1 MDVGQSP
8 AKRPRREPP
17 PRPKQR
23 RTSARRS
30 LEVSTHASARKRVLA
45 SKVVQSRKP
54 RTALF
59 KSAGNKKKRR
69 SLVNEEQIK
78 GRGLL
83 KLAIYKNSG
92 FVTVHIMQGKGLMP
106 RERKVC
112 DSYVKLSLAPDSEKR
127 TRCKTEIAHDT
138 RKPNYQE
145 TFSLEIGPEDIGR
158 RLQIAVWNRDKQKK
172 CSELLGCMS
181 FGVDRMLDQ
190 TKVVNGWYYLLDE
203 KVGVHK
209 HLKAVNKKDKKK
221 TAARRPTLTSAA
233 SGSTVRSLPESGGEV
248 FNLPPPKIN
257 RDVQWEQ
264 PQQITIIKESGS
276 FGFTICSANPVCV
289 NSVDKEGA
297 AARTCLMEGDRI
309 LRLNGINV
317 TMVTADQ
324 LAAQIRSCEG
334 PVTLLVQR
342 CKQRPEDDNN
352 GRNTTH
358 ASSQAAG
365 NTSHEPA
372 SASASAMAASAADT
386 SSTQFTM
393 DSTDVRLDTPD
404 FTCPLAPSDTSFTAE
419 IIANLNK
426 ITMDTPTKDGHPAK
440 KDTQEEKMEEQDPAV
455 DVLCQEN
462 QTACVVDVLR
472 SNTTLADCS
481 NVTTRGERTVKNYKT
496 LCQLEQSRQKA
507 IHTILK
513 SEEHFAAALRSGM
526 QMYLPAVKKQLLPKE
541 HYGKLV
547 ANMEKMEGLSRYF
560 ASQIGTSAESCLSA
574 PPEAPVYVESV
585 GHIYLGKLAELCA
598 TFLGYQEGVRHVV
611 KNLTIKKLSPWSQ
624 TYLNTHTFLYK
635 PAQHLSQVAALLDT
649 ILRCTSTQHQDF
661 LDLQT
666 VIRALKQAIKSAQE
680 STMRS
685 SMAHDGPSMV
695 PGANLHKI
703 QKSITFAKGVKHFVV
718 NVPKRTLVHA
728 GELTLVEKKKTSKV
742 WTMLFNDILVFTN
755 LKEEGKICVI
765 REPIPMEFVLV
776 NTAENELEFHVTH
789 LSKMSTLRSKRAGLQ
804 GNQTVLQ
811 ASSRRERGLWLQR
824 IEQCSL
830 SLQQKETGKENR
842 QEHSDWSTC
851 GIGERWDIAAMA
863 KYMQDHSE
871 ESSKL
876 GLCPLNMGL
885 NGIIQDGGSPQPS
898 PSPESPR
905 DKSMELNSPHVH
917 FLVPNVPHET
927 FEENMEVA
935 CPEANNSGTRKRR
948 ISFLKRSGTVKKRSD
963 EKDGI
968 LLRPRSHSAG
978 VLNKGDGQDMS
989 ASQTAESPMSSSQ
1002 PDLTDLGRQTRKKSR
1017 SFAKEMRSKLA
1028 FLRKRPAASVSIHV
1042 EDMSANT
1049 DRVQRLEVE
1058 QVTRWSESFEALLN
1072 DKCGVQAFHG
1082 YLKTEFSEENLEFWM
1097 ACEEYKQLKPSK
1109 QAHRA
1114 KKIYNDYIAVQA
1126 PRELN
1131 LDAEARAETLA
1142 RLTSPDEGTFKLAQR
1157 KIAILMERDS
1167 YPRFLRSNLYQAL
1180 RSQNNTSQI
1189 LNLTR

>member
-1 MDVGQSP
+1 MPVYY
-8 AKRPRREPP
+8 
-17 PRPKQR
+17 
-23 RTSARRS
+23 
-30 LEVSTHASARKRVLA
+30 LVVLA
-45 SKVVQSRKP
+45 PLVGLIVFLLLPHLFP
-54 RTALF
+54 R
-59 KSAGNKKKRR
+59 
-69 SLVNEEQIK
+69 Q
-78 GRGLL
+78 
-83 KLAIYKNSG
+83 
-92 FVTVHIMQGKGLMP
+92 
-106 RERKVC
+106 
-112 DSYVKLSLAPDSEKR
+112 
-127 TRCKTEIAHDT
+127 
-138 RKPNYQE
+138 
-145 TFSLEIGPEDIGR
+145 
-158 RLQIAVWNRDKQKK
+158 
-172 CSELLGCMS
+172 
-181 FGVDRMLDQ
+181 
-190 TKVVNGWYYLLDE
+190 VVNGWYYLLDE

-233 SGSTVRSLPESGGEV
+233 SGSTLQSLPESGGEV

-257 RDVQWEQ
+257 REVQWEQ
-264 PQQITIIKESGS
+264 PRQITILKESGS
-276 FGFTICSANPVCV
+276 YGFTICSANPVCV
-289 NSVDKEGA
+289 KSVDKEGA

-334 PVTLLVQR
+334 PATLLVQR
-342 CKQRPEDDNN
+342 CKQRSEDDNN
-352 GRNTTH
+352 GTNATN
-358 ASSQAAG
+358 SSQGAG

-372 SASASAMAASAADT
+372 SATASTTASAAD
-386 SSTQFTM
+386 STQFTNTASGSTLLM
-393 DSTDVRLDTPD
+393 DSTGRLETPD
-404 FTCPLAPSDTSFTAE
+404 FTCTLDPSETSFTAE

-426 ITMDTPTKDGHPAK
+426 ITMDTPTKEEASA
-440 KDTQEEKMEEQDPAV
+440 KDTTQPEKMEEQVSATE
-455 DVLCQEN
+455 VLCQEN
-462 QTACVVDVLR
+462 QKACVVDVLR

-481 NVTTRGERTVKNYKT
+481 NITTRGERTVKNYKM

-507 IHTILK
+507 IHSILK

-547 ANMEKMEGLSRYF
+547 ANMEKLEALSRYF

-635 PAQHLSQVAALLDT
+635 PAQHLSQVAGLLDT

-680 STMRS
+680 SAMRS
-685 SMAHDGPSMV
+685 STAHDGPSMV

-718 NVPKRTLVHA
+718 NVPKRTLVHS
-728 GELTLVEKKKTSKV
+728 GELSLVEKKKTTKV
-742 WTMLFNDILVFTN
+742 WTMLFNDLLVFTN

-776 NTAENELEFHVTH
+776 NTADNELEFHVTH

-811 ASSRRERGLWLQR
+811 AATRKERGLWVQR

-898 PSPESPR
+898 PSPSPESQP
-905 DKSMELNSPHVH
+905 DKSMELSSPHVH

-927 FEENMEVA
+927 FDERMEVA
-935 CPEANNSGTRKRR
+935 CPEANDTGTRKRR

-978 VLNKGDGQDMS
+978 VLNKDDGQEMS
-989 ASQTAESPMSSSQ
+989 ANQSAESPMSSSQ

-1028 FLRKRPAASVSIHV
+1028 FLRKRPAPSVSIHV
-1042 EDMSANT
+1042 EDMSA

-1058 QVTRWSESFEALLN
+1058 RVTRWSESFEALLN

-1109 QAHRA
+1109 LAHRA

-1131 LDAEARAETLA
+1131 LDAETRAETLA
-1142 RLTSPDEGTFKLAQR
+1142 RLTSPDEGTFKVAQR

-1167 YPRFLRSNLYQAL
+1167 YPRFLRSNLYQML
-1180 RSQNNTSQI
+1180 RSRNNASQ
-1189 LNLTR
+1189 LMNQTR